1 LLLFFK
7 KEVLHYLLTHFFG
20 KTATTGVTGL
30 GLPIVRAIARGAG
43 GEARRVE
50 SDRGAAF
57 RITLPATWEA
67 ADRS

>member
-1 LLLFFK
+1 LYTDGPSFLPSL
-7 KEVLHYLLTHFFG
+7 
-20 KTATTGVTGL
+20 TTGVTGL